1 MTTPAAAAAA
11 YSTSAAL
18 APTETEPL
26 RGVALVARE
35 RGRSAEA
42 LAARLADAVARGR
55 AELVPSQPDGR
66 VVMLLRRLWPGALF
80 RIMERKA
87 RA

>member
-1 MTTPAAAAAA
+1 MA
-11 YSTSAAL
+11 
-18 APTETEPL
+18 
-26 RGVALVARE
+26 
-35 RGRSAEA
+35 AEA

-66 VVMLLRRLWPGALF
+66 VAMLRRRLWPGALF